1 MIAELL
7 SFRVRTR
14 TKNKNS
20 KECAYTPDNP
30 YTLTRQNNVHNSLR
44 IELEP
49 IFQTFT
55 IDGYKMGTNAY
66 IIECIYLV
74 ILLLEMSV
82 ALVYF
87 TEIAQKK

>member
-1 MIAELL
+1 MCVHPRQPVHLDKTEQ
-7 SFRVRTR
+7 RT
-14 TKNKNS
+14 
-20 KECAYTPDNP
+20 
-30 YTLTRQNNVHNSLR
+30 QSLR